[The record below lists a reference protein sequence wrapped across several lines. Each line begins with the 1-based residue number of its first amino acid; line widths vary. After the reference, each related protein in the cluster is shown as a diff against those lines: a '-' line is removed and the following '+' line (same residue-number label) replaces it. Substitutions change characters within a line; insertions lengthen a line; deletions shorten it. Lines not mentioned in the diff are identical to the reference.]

1 MQSPTGVNGSK
12 GQKVQQ
18 VPRQVQQVPQQP
30 FVQPASVLDL
40 GANRETM

>member
-1 MQSPTGVNGSK
+1 MQSPTGVNGNK
-12 GQKVQQ
+12 GQK
-18 VPRQVQQVPQQP
+18 VQQVPQQP